1 MALEKYGIAY
11 TRISHTTSS
20 SSQNASNLEE
30 MPAHLRA
37 FTERELT
44 KAMKVTK
51 ATRIGDGSFGNVSKT
66 VVKSLQHP
74 KHHIKVAVRRYTSR
88 NQVEQT
94 YQEYATQT
102 YQEYATQVK
111 VLGAINH
118 PNIVKLIGYVEDNVQ
133 MLVYEYM
140 PNNSVFHHLYSSNT
154 TPLSWNMRLKVAH
167 DVARGIA
174 YLHEAS
180 NFQVILGDFSSS
192 NILLDENWNAKLA
205 DIRVAPHP
213 NEVKNFLRKMHYV
226 DPYKPPEYFMTVTTP
241 MSNVW
246 SYGVFL
252 YELITGPRPKDT
264 NRSKGEDAL
273 VEWVKPYVK
282 TRDFIS
288 IIDPR
293 LGAVYSMESVEKL
306 SNIAKRCLAINPEM
320 RPKMSEV
327 LNMVSEIVASVSN
340 TLEYPKKD
348 DHPIKGNMK
357 KWSFRALFCF
367 K

>member
-11 TRISHTTSS
+11 TRISHTASS
-20 SSQNASNLEE
+20 SSQNVSSLEE

-37 FTERELT
+37 FTERELIE
-44 KAMKVTK
+44 AMKVTK
-51 ATRIGDGSFGNVSKT
+51 ATKIGDGSFGNVYKT

-74 KHHIKVAVRRYTSR
+74 KHRIEVVVKRCTDR
-88 NQVEQT
+88 NQVKQT
-94 YQEYATQT
+94 YQEYA
-102 YQEYATQVK
+102 AQVK

-118 PNIVKLIGYVEDNVQ
+118 PNIVRLIGYMEDNAQ
-133 MLVYEYM
+133 ILVYEYM
-140 PNNSVFHHLYSSNT
+140 PNNSVFHHLHSSDT

-180 NFQVILGDFSSS
+180 NFQVILGDLRSS

-205 DIRVAPHP
+205 DIRVAPDP
-213 NEVKNFLRKMHYV
+213 NEEKNFMMEIQCV
-226 DPYKPPEYFMTVTTP
+226 DPYKPPEYYKTVTTP
-241 MSNVW
+241 TSNVW
-246 SYGVFL
+246 SYGAFL
-252 YELITGPRPKDT
+252 YELITGRCSKDSYWPK
-264 NRSKGEDAL
+264 REDVL
-273 VEWVKPYVK
+273 ENWVKPYVE
-282 TRDFIS
+282 THDFKS

-293 LGAVYSMESVEKL
+293 MEAVYSMESVEKL
-306 SNIAKRCLAINPEM
+306 SNIAKRCLAKNPEK

-327 LNMVSEIVASVSN
+327 LNMVSEIFASVSN

-348 DHPIKGNMK
+348 DHPIKDNMK
-357 KWSFRALFCF
+357 KWLFKALFCF